1 MSWRALEAR
10 GRVLGD
16 HAAARRR
23 AAIARAVAGEA
34 PGVAVSVEGDDVV
47 LEGRGLMR
55 RWLGD
60 LALRNAA
67 GGGR

>member
-1 MSWRALEAR
+1 MSWRMLEAR
-10 GRVLGD
+10 GRVIGERM
-16 HAAARRR
+16 AARRR

-34 PGVAVSVEGDDVV
+34 PGVAATVEGDDVV

-55 RWLGD
+55 RWMGD
-60 LALRNAA
+60 LALRDAA

>member
-1 MSWRALEAR
+1 MSWRMLEAR
-10 GRVLGD
+10 GRALCVR
-16 HAAARRR
+16 AAARRR
-23 AAIARAVAGEA
+23 AAIARAVAQEA
-34 PGVAVSVEGDDVV
+34 PGVAAMVEGDDVV

-60 LALRNAA
+60 LGLRDAA